1 MKFKNKPWYSDYMR
15 IRDNKT
21 FSFFAFIKDFIFYHR
36 VRYMV
41 YFRRAQKTKFKP
53 LKFYYEYKLFRLC
66 RKYGIEIKTN
76 TQIGEGFCMIHP
88 YNITVSPFAVLGKNV
103 NMYKGSTIGVNTSN
117 PKGAPVIGD
126 FVQIGINSTVI
137 GGITIGD
144 DVLIAPNT
152 LVNTDV
158 PSHSV
163 VIGNPCRII
172 SKENATGQFI
182 WNPIDTEKDTGK

>member
-41 YFRRAQKTKFKP
+41 YFRRAQKAKFKP
-53 LKFYYEYKLFRLC
+53 LKLFYEYKLFRLC

-76 TQIGEGFCMIHP
+76 TKIGEGFYMIHP

-103 NMYKGSTIGVNTSN
+103 NMYKGSTIGNNTGN
-117 PKGAPVIGD
+117 PVGAPVIGD
-126 FVQIGINSTVI
+126 CVQIGINSTVI
-137 GGITIGD
+137 GGITVGN
-144 DVLIAPNT
+144 DVVIAPNT
-152 LVNTDV
+152 FVNQDI
-158 PSHSV
+158 PDHSV
-163 VIGNPCRII
+163 VVGNPCKIYH
-172 SKENATGQFI
+172 KENATGQFI
-182 WNPIDTEKDTGK
+182 WNKI